1 MTARH
6 PNTSLPKGTL
16 LMNTTTGHPGRF
28 KLALMGCAAT
38 ATLLASPALAQER
51 RVDGEK
57 ILELLVA
64 RGVISKSDADTII
77 SQAEVV
83 EPQQQARA
91 PIPQAG
97 VGADGTQTVTYVSP
111 VVREQIAQQV
121 RAELGTQA
129 QTEGWSK
136 PGETPEWTRRIQLYG
151 DVRVRGEMRRYDKDN
166 ADIFWDY
173 GKLNH
178 GEPFNINELSGTDY
192 VGAPFVN
199 TLENRNRFRLR
210 ARLGVKA
217 QITDWISADIRLATG
232 ADNGPVS
239 TNQTLGADGTGK
251 YQLWIDRASIR
262 LTPTKDVNI
271 DFGRFANPFW
281 SSDLIFDND
290 MNFDGVAV
298 SASAPVNDSFRLFG
312 TAGAFPIF
320 NTDLNFGTQNA
331 GTEQNVRRG
340 RPYPSQDR
348 YLFAAQAGV
357 EFKPTDEIGVKLAGA
372 YYHFDNVQGKLSDPC
387 YYYELVCSTDAL
399 RPAFQQFGNTMT
411 PLRDIVPNPIDPT
424 ISPEPQYFGYAS
436 KFEILHVRGQLD
448 YRTASGFGVRLEGDY
463 VRNLGW
469 DGKAIR
475 GTLQDGQ
482 GWVGTA
488 LNNLGPDTLYPDP
501 TEDEPDR
508 TISKPGRYEGGNQ
521 GWQARLTVGTVLNLN
536 LAGDWQAKRGD
547 WNAYVA
553 YRRLESDAVLD
564 AFADSDFHIGGTNN
578 RGWQIGGNYGI
589 AKNTIIGLRWL
600 SAEEIASAPFSVDR
614 GFIDLMTKF

>member
-6 PNTSLPKGTL
+6 SNTSLPKGIIMTSI
-16 LMNTTTGHPGRF
+16 TTNKRTKRA
-28 KLALMGCAAT
+28 ALMACAAG

-57 ILELLVA
+57 ILQLLVA
-64 RGVISKSDADTII
+64 KGVITQDDANTIVA
-77 SQAEVV
+77 QAEVV
-83 EPQQQARA
+83 EPAPARA

-97 VGADGTQTVTYVSP
+97 VAADGTQTVTYVSP

-121 RAELGTQA
+121 RAELGSQA
-129 QTEGWSK
+129 QAEGWSK

-166 ADIFWDY
+166 GDIFWDY
-173 GKLNH
+173 AKLNH
-178 GEPFNINELSGTDY
+178 GDPFDVNTFNPDFI
-192 VGAPFVN
+192 GAPYVN

-217 QITDWISADIRLATG
+217 QITHWISADIRVATG

-251 YQLWIDRASIR
+251 YQLWLDRASIR
-262 LTPTKDVNI
+262 LTPVKDVAI
-271 DFGRFANPFW
+271 DVGRFANPFW

-298 SASAPVNDSFRLFG
+298 SASASVNDSFRLFG

-320 NTDLNFGTQNA
+320 NTDLNFGSQNA
-331 GTEQNVRRG
+331 QVENNVPRG
-340 RPYPSQDR
+340 RPYKSQDR

-357 EFKPTDEIGVKLAGA
+357 EFKPTSDIGIKLAGA

-411 PLRDIVPNPIDPT
+411 PLRDIVPNPINPT

-448 YRTASGFGVRLEGDY
+448 YKPSGGRFGVRLEGDY

-501 TEDEPDR
+501 TPTDPKNV
-508 TISKPGRYEGGNQ
+508 ISKPGRYEGGNQ
-521 GWQARLTVGTVLNLN
+521 GWQARLTVGTVMNLN
-536 LAGDWQAKRGD
+536 LLGDWQAKRGD

>member
-1 MTARH
+1 MSAPH
-6 PNTSLPKGTL
+6 PNTSLSKGNFI
-16 LMNTTTGHPGRF
+16 MTTSIGRIGRL
-28 KLALMGCAAT
+28 KAALMACAAG

-57 ILELLVA
+57 ILQLLVA
-64 RGVISKSDADTII
+64 KGVISQSDADTIVA
-77 SQAEVV
+77 QAEVV
-83 EPQQQARA
+83 EPTPPRT
-91 PIPQAG
+91 PVPQAG
-97 VGADGTQTVTYVSP
+97 VAADGTQTVTYVSP

-129 QTEGWSK
+129 QAEGWSK

-151 DVRVRGEMRRYDKDN
+151 DVRVRGELRRYDKDN
-166 ADIFWDY
+166 GDIFWDY
-173 GKLNH
+173 AKLNH
-178 GEPFNINELSGTDY
+178 GDPFNINDGSGEAY
-192 VGAPFVN
+192 IGAPYVN

-217 QITDWISADIRLATG
+217 QITDWISADVRLATG

-251 YQLWIDRASIR
+251 YQLWLDRASIR
-262 LTPTKDVNI
+262 LTPVKDVAI
-271 DFGRFANPFW
+271 DLGRFANPFW
-281 SSDLIFDND
+281 SSDLMFDND

-298 SASAPVNDSFRLFG
+298 SASAPVNDSFRVFG

-320 NTDLNFGTQNA
+320 NTDLNFGSQNA
-331 GTEQNVRRG
+331 RVEDDVPRG
-340 RPYPSQDR
+340 RPYPSQDK

-357 EFKPTDEIGVKLAGA
+357 EFKPAEQIGVKLAGA
-372 YYHFDNVQGKLSDPC
+372 YYHFDNVQGKLSDSC
-387 YYYELVCSTDAL
+387 YWYELVCSTDAM

-411 PLRDIVPNPIDPT
+411 PLRTIVPNPINPDL
-424 ISPEPQYFGYAS
+424 SPEPQYFGYAS

-475 GTLQDGQ
+475 GNLVDGQ
-482 GWVGTA
+482 GWVGTG
-488 LNNLGPDTLYPDP
+488 LNNLGPDIMVPAP
-501 TEDEPDR
+501 TTENPDR
-508 TISKPGRYEGGNQ
+508 TIAKPGRYEGGNE
-521 GWQARLTVGTVLNLN
+521 GWQARLTVGTVMNLN
-536 LAGDWQAKRGD
+536 LLGDWQAKRGD

-614 GFIDLMTKF
+614 GFIDLMTRF